1 MASRGAFGFRSAKQA
16 DKTEERGRL
25 ATDPGRRASITSSA
39 ASNASKQSAQ
49 SSSFFSR
56 SKSRGRVDPGSRTGT
71 PSNIPGGKIQATD
84 QLNATLSEPG
94 SRTITGSNR
103 DLGSDVSMTTVQSP
117 KSGKA
122 GRNVL
127 RRKAPLDQ
135 RGHNARTESS
145 SSSHEPAP
153 SRTQLETAAS
163 PREYKDRFAGAV
175 LGITMPP
182 ISNTPASFLPPGLVS
197 SSEFATSSSRMASYN
212 THPPPQTLS
221 TQNLPP
227 PTPTFAHDSGSSTR
241 RSESPGAFSRTSTP
255 TSMSSASPGMGTPAK
270 TPFRR
275 QVSPTRSRPPV
286 TRRKFPGTSH
296 SEDPQISQRA
306 GLTAVRESAT
316 SSSSSSTVKAATERR
331 DGSQAHSDRSTP
343 LPPSPPARQ
352 SSRGFTQQRIE
363 DISRRQDALRGLP
376 EQQQRDMSFL
386 QRPHVDPYVAQTGM
400 TQTNRYRTPP
410 PRPSR
415 EGTPRL
421 DAAFEPEPVIH
432 TRLPPLQT
440 AGLKARPS
448 LDKDTSSAESR
459 SAASHSSRAA
469 IGRSPSSASSL
480 SAKPSRMPSP
490 NPLVTR
496 PLRSAPGESSG
507 PQDGPFPESTI
518 ASGRAIKDLNPPSAS
533 RPKSPHR
540 FGIFSK
546 RTKSP
551 LETTAIESAEKAAKK
566 GPAAGTG
573 HEGYGKYA
581 RRGRSGSASTSAS
594 RGRSTSTN
602 SAGRTSTSRKSS
614 LTSRDGPEMD
624 DFLRERLAPVVISGG
639 GYATDAPYL
648 ESTFSPVSSGES
660 SAVLASSEDP
670 QARDVPS
677 PQHIPMY
684 SDNLTMEPI
693 NTHNLRRDYRRL
705 PHRQDNPEYS
715 SDQQRRIFGH
725 SDGMP
730 TLAARRSAHRS
741 QLFGED
747 VEPVRLPA
755 PIDTRAIATSPV
767 MDSRDT
773 ARSSIPTDFSDDIS
787 EGHEGNWLK
796 SRRTEKRTRSPNKW
810 NNFFHR
816 AQASPRSILGSAAPA
831 STTEDQRGI
840 KELPA
845 TVTGLPEARSI
856 AFYAMLDGSE
866 QALDSGGVGRE
877 MGQTQLDSN
886 NSSIQNSAVSPETP
900 RRGEYRLST
909 LLPSPP
915 KLSEEFPRSKSP
927 LSQPAVMRQPEAFS
941 EAAPTPVPEPRKPRL
956 QQVGRI
962 PRVVSKRDRLHRPPV
977 QSFSRPF
984 VRPPTASPEE
994 PSSGF
999 NQKNRN
1005 TVERPPL
1012 EIQTAIIPSDP
1023 WVSGN
1028 SANPASAPVRPSDN
1042 FRSNDEFL
1050 SFPPRVSSEVSGTS
1064 SSGIVSFTNTTA
1076 VLPQPGTAPDDDE
1089 VWNEYNEFLDTVGS
1103 SPAQLSIESRNAVEK
1118 SSPKSRWTPSPLKI
1132 TKDSSIS
1139 GSPERERPTLYQR
1152 SEPPT
1157 IPLPNLPDRSKLF
1170 SDLPSTPGT
1179 ISDFVAGYGE
1189 RNRSSGVSKQRES
1202 RSTTSRYSTS
1212 SIETDIDSL
1221 AGREHTHG
1229 FKTDQLSTQSKLRF
1243 EALMTSRWLSF
1254 DRVLFSPAHNEVM
1267 GDRILVLD
1275 GLGNDDWSY
1284 YCAETYRD
1292 ASIFNLS
1299 PTPSR
1304 PQQQT
1309 IALQLPQNHR
1319 QIQHLNLGNR
1329 FPFPPGFFA
1338 AAVLRFPLAT
1348 SEGAY
1353 LNATLECMR
1362 VLRPGGYLEMSILDL
1377 DMVNMGNRARKAL
1390 RELKLRMQVAQP
1402 GVTLKPLIDNVQKM
1416 IKRSGFENLNRCILN
1431 VPVAGHVS
1439 NSRSGSMDLNSKSLE
1454 DLRKESQGKGD
1465 GSLAKS
1471 LSTVGRWWF
1480 TRCYEMVALPYDDME
1495 RSIWNDKALLEE
1507 CEKRETGFKLLL
1519 CYAQKPADPFS
1530 RSGSTPKVTSG
1541 LRSRR

>member
-16 DKTEERGRL
+16 DKTKERGRL

-39 ASNASKQSAQ
+39 ASNASKQSTQ

-84 QLNATLSEPG
+84 QLIPTLSEPG
-94 SRTITGSNR
+94 SRTITGSSR
-103 DLGSDVSMTTVQSP
+103 DLGSDVPMATVQSP

-135 RGHNARTESS
+135 RGHYARTESS
-145 SSSHEPAP
+145 SSSHEPTS
-153 SRTQLETAAS
+153 SRTQLERAAS

-182 ISNTPASFLPPGLVS
+182 ISNIPASSIPPGLVS

-212 THPPPQTLS
+212 TRPPPQTLS

-275 QVSPTRSRPPV
+275 QISPTRSRPPV

-296 SEDPQISQRA
+296 SEDPQISHRA

-352 SSRGFTQQRIE
+352 SSRGFAQQRIE

-386 QRPHVDPYVAQTGM
+386 QRPHVDPNVAQSGM
-400 TQTNRYRTPP
+400 TQMNRYRTPP

-421 DAAFEPEPVIH
+421 EAAFEPEPVIH

-448 LDKDTSSAESR
+448 LDKETSSAESR

-507 PQDGPFPESTI
+507 PQDAFSPESTI
-518 ASGRAIKDLNPPSAS
+518 ASGRAVKDPNPPSAS

-551 LETTAIESAEKAAKK
+551 LETTIIESAAKK

-581 RRGRSGSASTSAS
+581 RRGRSGSVSTSGS

-639 GYATDAPYL
+639 GYATDISYIG
-648 ESTFSPVSSGES
+648 STFRPVSSGES

-670 QARDVPS
+670 QARDMPLS
-677 PQHIPMY
+677 QQIPMY
-684 SDNLTMEPI
+684 SDSMTMEPV

-705 PHRQDNPEYS
+705 PHRQDNPEYFFE
-715 SDQQRRIFGH
+715 QQSRILGH
-725 SDGMP
+725 SGGMP

-747 VEPVRLPA
+747 VDPVKLPA
-755 PIDTRAIATSPV
+755 PIDTQAVATSPV

-773 ARSSIPTDFSDDIS
+773 AWSSIPTDFSDDIT

-796 SRRTEKRTRSPNKW
+796 SRQTEKRTRSPNRW

-816 AQASPRSILGSAAPA
+816 AQASPRNIPGSAVPA

-866 QALDSGGVGRE
+866 QALGSSQVGRE

-900 RRGEYRLST
+900 RMREYRLST

-915 KLSEEFPRSKSP
+915 KLSEEFPRSNSP
-927 LSQPAVMRQPEAFS
+927 LSQPPVMRQPEAFP

-962 PRVVSKRDRLHRPPV
+962 PRVVSKRDRLHKPPL

-984 VRPPTASPEE
+984 VRPLTASPEE

-999 NQKNRN
+999 NQRDGN

-1076 VLPQPGTAPDDDE
+1076 VLPQPGTAPDEDE

-1221 AGREHTHG
+1221 IGREHTHG
-1229 FKTDQLSTQSKLRF
+1229 SKTDQLSTQSKLRF

-1377 DMVNMGNRARKAL
+1377 DMVNMGNKARKAL

-1416 IKRSGFENLNRCILN
+1416 VKRSGFENLNRCIVN

-1480 TRCYEMVALPYDDME
+1480 TRCYEMVCLPYDDME

-1530 RSGSTPKVTSG
+1530 RSGSTPQATSG
-1541 LRSRR
+1541 PRPRR

>member
-1 MASRGAFGFRSAKQA
+1 MASRGAFGFRSTKQA
-16 DKTEERGRL
+16 EKTEERGRST
-25 ATDPGRRASITSSA
+25 TDPGRRASITSSA

-56 SKSRGRVDPGSRTGT
+56 SKSRGKVDPGSRTGT
-71 PSNIPGGKIQATD
+71 PSNIPGGKTQARD
-84 QLNATLSEPG
+84 QLGATLSEPG

-103 DLGSDVSMTTVQSP
+103 DLGLEVARATVQSP
-117 KSGKA
+117 KSGKV
-122 GRNVL
+122 GRNLL

-135 RGHNARTESS
+135 RGHYTHTESS
-145 SSSHEPAP
+145 SSSHEPTP

-163 PREYKDRFAGAV
+163 PKEYKDRFAGAV

-182 ISNTPASFLPPGLVS
+182 MSNTPASSLPPGLVS

-212 THPPPQTLS
+212 TRPPPQTLS

-275 QVSPTRSRPPV
+275 QISPTRSRPPV

-352 SSRGFTQQRIE
+352 SSRAFTQQRME
-363 DISRRQDALRGLP
+363 DINRRQDAVRGLP

-386 QRPHVDPYVAQTGM
+386 QRPHVDPYIAQSGM
-400 TQTNRYRTPP
+400 TQMNRYRTPP

-415 EGTPRL
+415 EGTPKL
-421 DAAFEPEPVIH
+421 EAAFEPEPVIH

-440 AGLKARPS
+440 AGFKARPS
-448 LDKDTSSAESR
+448 LEKDPSSADSR

-469 IGRSPSSASSL
+469 IGRSPSSASSP

-496 PLRSAPGESSG
+496 TLRSAPGESSG
-507 PQDGPFPESTI
+507 LQDGPYPETTI
-518 ASGRAIKDLNPPSAS
+518 ASGLAIKDLNLPSAS

-551 LETTAIESAEKAAKK
+551 LETTASESAEKAAKK

-602 SAGRTSTSRKSS
+602 SAGRTPTSRKSS

-639 GYATDAPYL
+639 GYATDSPYL
-648 ESTFSPVSSGES
+648 GSTFRSVSSGES
-660 SAVLASSEDP
+660 SSVLVSSEDP
-670 QARDVPS
+670 QGRDVPLS
-677 PQHIPMY
+677 QQIPMY
-684 SDNLTMEPI
+684 SDSLAMEPI

-715 SDQQRRIFGH
+715 FEQQRRVFGH
-725 SDGMP
+725 SGGMP

-741 QLFGED
+741 QLFGDD
-747 VEPVRLPA
+747 VEPVKLPA
-755 PIDTRAIATSPV
+755 PIDTRVVATSPV

-773 ARSSIPTDFSDDIS
+773 ARSSIPTDYSDDFS

-816 AQASPRSILGSAAPA
+816 AQASPRNIPDSTAPI

-856 AFYAMLDGSE
+856 AFYAMLDGNE
-866 QALDSGGVGRE
+866 QALGSSAVERE
-877 MGQTQLDSN
+877 NGQTQLDSN
-886 NSSIQNSAVSPETP
+886 NSSIQHSAVSPETP
-900 RRGEYRLST
+900 RTREYRLST

-915 KLSEEFPRSKSP
+915 NLFEEFPRSSSP
-927 LSQPAVMRQPEAFS
+927 LSQPPVMRQPEAFP

-994 PSSGF
+994 PSAF
-999 NQKNRN
+999 NKEHLG
-1005 TVERPPL
+1005 TVDRPPL
-1012 EIQTAIIPSDP
+1012 EIQTATILSEP
-1023 WVSGN
+1023 WI
-1028 SANPASAPVRPSDN
+1028 SANFADPASAPVQPSDN

-1064 SSGIVSFTNTTA
+1064 SSGIISFTNTTA
-1076 VLPQPGTAPDDDE
+1076 VLPRPGTAPDEDE

-1103 SPAQLSIESRNAVEK
+1103 SPVQLSIESRNAAEK

-1152 SEPPT
+1152 SEPPN
-1157 IPLPNLPDRSKLF
+1157 IPLPNLPDKSKLF

-1229 FKTDQLSTQSKLRF
+1229 LKTHQLITQSKLRF

-1284 YCAETYRD
+1284 YCAETYID

-1304 PQQQT
+1304 AQQDT
-1309 IALQLPQNHR
+1309 IARQLPQNHR

-1338 AAVLRFPLAT
+1338 AAILRFPLAT

-1362 VLRPGGYLEMSILDL
+1362 VLRSGGYLEMSILDL
-1377 DMVNMGNRARKAL
+1377 DMVNMGNKARKAL

-1402 GVTLKPLIDNVQKM
+1402 GVTLKPLIDNIQKM
-1416 IKRSGFENLNRCILN
+1416 VKRSGFENLNRCILN

-1454 DLRKESQGKGD
+1454 DLRKESKGKGD
-1465 GSLAKS
+1465 GGLAKS

-1480 TRCYEMVALPYDDME
+1480 TRCYEMVCLPYDDLE

-1519 CYAQKPADPFS
+1519 CYAQKPADPS
-1530 RSGSTPKVTSG
+1530 SKSGTTPKATSG
-1541 LRSRR
+1541 RRFRR

>member
-1 MASRGAFGFRSAKQA
+1 M
-16 DKTEERGRL
+16 
-25 ATDPGRRASITSSA
+25 P
-39 ASNASKQSAQ
+39 
-49 SSSFFSR
+49 
-56 SKSRGRVDPGSRTGT
+56 
-71 PSNIPGGKIQATD
+71 
-84 QLNATLSEPG
+84 TLSEPG
-94 SRTITGSNR
+94 SRTITESSR
-103 DLGSDVSMTTVQSP
+103 DLRSDVPMATVQSP

-135 RGHNARTESS
+135 RGHYAHTESS
-145 SSSHEPAP
+145 SSSHEPTP
-153 SRTQLETAAS
+153 SRTQLERAAS

-182 ISNTPASFLPPGLVS
+182 ISNIPASSIPPGFVS

-212 THPPPQTLS
+212 TRPPPQTLS

-270 TPFRR
+270 PPFRR
-275 QVSPTRSRPPV
+275 QISPTRSRPPV

-296 SEDPQISQRA
+296 SEDPQISHRA

-352 SSRGFTQQRIE
+352 SSRGFAQQRIE
-363 DISRRQDALRGLP
+363 DISRRQDAPRGLP

-386 QRPHVDPYVAQTGM
+386 QRPHVDLNVAQSGM
-400 TQTNRYRTPP
+400 TQMNRYRTPP

-421 DAAFEPEPVIH
+421 EAAFEPEPVIH

-448 LDKDTSSAESR
+448 LDKETSSAESR

-490 NPLVTR
+490 NPLATR

-507 PQDGPFPESTI
+507 PQDAFSPESTI
-518 ASGRAIKDLNPPSAS
+518 ASGRAVKDPNPPSAS

-551 LETTAIESAEKAAKK
+551 LETTVIESTAKK

-581 RRGRSGSASTSAS
+581 RRGRSGSASTSGS

-639 GYATDAPYL
+639 GYPTDNSYIG
-648 ESTFSPVSSGES
+648 STFRPVSSGES
-660 SAVLASSEDP
+660 SAVLATSEDP
-670 QARDVPS
+670 QARDMPLS
-677 PQHIPMY
+677 QQIPMY
-684 SDNLTMEPI
+684 SDNMTTELV

-715 SDQQRRIFGH
+715 FEQQSRILGH
-725 SDGMP
+725 SGGMP

-747 VEPVRLPA
+747 VDPVEIPA
-755 PIDTRAIATSPV
+755 PIDTQAVATSPV

-773 ARSSIPTDFSDDIS
+773 AWSSIPTDFSDDIT

-796 SRRTEKRTRSPNKW
+796 SRQTEKRTRSPNRW

-816 AQASPRSILGSAAPA
+816 AQASPRNIPGSVAPA
-831 STTEDQRGI
+831 STIEDPRGI

-856 AFYAMLDGSE
+856 AFYTMLDGSE
-866 QALDSGGVGRE
+866 QALGSSQVGRE

-900 RRGEYRLST
+900 RMREYRLST

-915 KLSEEFPRSKSP
+915 TLSEEFPRSNSP
-927 LSQPAVMRQPEAFS
+927 LSQPSVMRQPEAFP

-984 VRPPTASPEE
+984 VRPLTASPEE
-994 PSSGF
+994 PSSGS
-999 NQKNRN
+999 NQKERN
-1005 TVERPPL
+1005 TAERPPL

-1023 WVSGN
+1023 WVSGI
-1028 SANPASAPVRPSDN
+1028 SANSASAPVRPSDN

-1050 SFPPRVSSEVSGTS
+1050 SFPPRVGSEVSGTS

-1076 VLPQPGTAPDDDE
+1076 VLPQPGTAPDEDE

-1103 SPAQLSIESRNAVEK
+1103 SPAQLSIESRNALEK

-1132 TKDSSIS
+1132 TKDSSLS

-1221 AGREHTHG
+1221 IGHEHAHG
-1229 FKTDQLSTQSKLRF
+1229 SKTDQLSTQSKLRF

-1284 YCAETYRD
+1284 YCAETYTD

-1377 DMVNMGNRARKAL
+1377 DMVNMGNKARKAL

-1416 IKRSGFENLNRCILN
+1416 VKKSGFENLNRCILN

-1439 NSRSGSMDLNSKSLE
+1439 NSRSGSMDLNSTSLE

-1480 TRCYEMVALPYDDME
+1480 TRCYEMVCLPYDDMG

-1530 RSGSTPKVTSG
+1530 RSESTPTATSG
-1541 LRSRR
+1541 LRPRQ